1 MVRAALEGIRVVD
14 FSWVVAGPM
23 ATKMLAVMGAE
34 VIKIETSL
42 RTEFT
47 ERGHMFPVLNNSKKS
62 VSINMTTPEGRELI
76 RQLVRGADI
85 VVENFSGRVLAKYEL
100 DYGSLRRIK
109 PDLIFVSGSG
119 MGRTGPQKDMLAYGT
134 LLQAYS
140 GRASLIGEPN
150 PRLERMGI
158 LPAWTDP
165 VTAFW
170 ELLAIL
176 SALMHRDA
184 TGEGA
189 YIDQSMLE
197 STVALLPEALLSEQ
211 LHETFDLPG
220 GNHEVEASPS
230 GCFRCTGEDDW
241 LALSVRTDAEWESF
255 CEIVGRPD
263 LRDDHRLSSLAGR
276 LAARDRLDAVA
287 GSWLATRDAEEAEA
301 RFLAAGILA
310 ARSRNMLDLLD
321 DPVLAAR
328 GLFPQMP
335 WGKRTIKLPWLEV
348 GGGRGEFTESPA
360 LGADNDYVLG
370 GILGLDPAGIDEL
383 ASRDAIK

>member
-1 MVRAALEGIRVVD
+1 MVRAALDGIRVID

-23 ATKMLAVMGAE
+23 ATKMLAAMGAE

-42 RTEFT
+42 RNEFT

-76 RQLVRGADI
+76 RELVSGADI

-100 DYGSLRRIK
+100 DYESLRRIK
-109 PDLIFVSGSG
+109 PDVIFLSGSG
-119 MGRTGPQKDMLAYGT
+119 VGRTGPQKDMLAYGT

-165 VTAFW
+165 ITAFW
-170 ELLAIL
+170 ELLAVL

-197 STVALLPEALLSEQ
+197 STVALLPEALLSAQ
-211 LHETFDLPG
+211 IDGPFDVSG
-220 GNHEVEASPS
+220 GNHEVEAAPS
-230 GCFRCTGEDDW
+230 GCFRCAGEDEW
-241 LALSVRTDAEWESF
+241 LALSVRTNEEWRRF
-255 CEIVGRPD
+255 CDVVDRPD
-263 LRDDHRLSSLAGR
+263 LFNDSELSTHAGR
-276 LAARDRLDAVA
+276 LAARDRLDTIARE
-287 GSWLATRDAEEAEA
+287 WLAPRRAAEAEE
-301 RFLAAGILA
+301 RLLAAGIFA
-310 ARSRNMLDLLD
+310 ARSRNILDLLD
-321 DPVLAAR
+321 DPWLAAR
-328 GLFPQMP
+328 GLFPLMP
-335 WGKRTIKLPWLEV
+335 WGKRTITLPWLEV
-348 GGGRGEFTESPA
+348 GGGRGEFTEPPA
-360 LGADNDYVLG
+360 LGADNDYVLQE
-370 GILGLDPAGIDEL
+370 ILGLDGATIDDLVKREV
-383 ASRDAIK
+383 IK